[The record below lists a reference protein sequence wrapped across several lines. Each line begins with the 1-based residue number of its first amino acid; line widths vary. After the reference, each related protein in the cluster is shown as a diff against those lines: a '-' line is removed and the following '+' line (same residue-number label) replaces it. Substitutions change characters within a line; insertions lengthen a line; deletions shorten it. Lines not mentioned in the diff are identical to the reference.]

1 MDTEEPL
8 DPKKEKRD
16 LWDKIQLVMQP
27 IGGLITALT
36 IALVTYFGSGYLNNR
51 QNNDSKIRLYT
62 ELMSSREQSES
73 ALRKDMF
80 NSILGTILK
89 DSHSLDENI
98 LQLELLAYNFHESL
112 NLMPLFLYM
121 DRKIASE
128 KNILLKAEYR
138 NRLYKMA
145 DDVISKQISS
155 LEGAA
160 KRVSMYITFPGDST
174 GNIPGQNPISHE
186 LAMDW
191 KDSKVFYDTVKVGN
205 INSVY
210 KRVVFLKALSYNV
223 DDKTVQVRLD
233 IETSV
238 NGKFMNMV
246 TQEFTIDYFQFPM
259 IDNTRLSNDMRCA
272 VVMRDL
278 DFHKFIEVDI
288 LYFPGSHSSLNETTN
303 YDEVVKKLWMDQ
315 EVN

>member
-1 MDTEEPL
+1 MDTEEPVKR
-8 DPKKEKRD
+8 KKKQRD
-16 LWDKIQLVMQP
+16 LWDKIEIVMHP

-36 IALVTYFGSGYLNNR
+36 IALVSYYGSDYLNNK

-80 NSILGTILK
+80 TSILSTILK

-112 NLMPLFLYM
+112 NLMPLFVYM
-121 DRKIASE
+121 NRQINSE
-128 KNILLKAEYR
+128 KNIRLKAEYR
-138 NRLYKMA
+138 KRLFKMA
-145 DDVISKQISS
+145 GDVISKQISS

-160 KRVSMYITFPGDST
+160 TRETMFITFPSDS
-174 GNIPGQNPISHE
+174 IRYKPGLSQE
-186 LAMDW
+186 VAMDW
-191 KDSKVFYDTVKVGN
+191 KESKMFYDTVKVGN
-205 INSVY
+205 TISVY
-210 KRVVFLKALSYNV
+210 QRVIFLKALGYNV
-223 DDKTVQVRLD
+223 DDKTVKVRLD

-238 NGKFMNMV
+238 NDKFVNMV

-272 VVMRDL
+272 VVMRD
-278 DFHKFIEVDI
+278 FAYPNFIEVDI
-288 LYFPGSHSSLNETTN
+288 LYFPGSHSSLKERPY
-303 YDEVVKKLWMDQ
+303 YDEVVKKLLMDK
-315 EVN
+315 

>member
-8 DPKKEKRD
+8 VPKKEKRD
-16 LWDKIQLVMQP
+16 TWDKIEIILHP

-36 IALVTYFGSGYLNNR
+36 IALVSYFGSAYLNGR

-112 NLMPLFLYM
+112 NLMPLFVYL
-121 DRKIASE
+121 DRQIAAE
-128 KNILLKAEYR
+128 KNIQLKEAYR
-138 NRLYKMA
+138 SRLYKMA
-145 DDVISKQISS
+145 GDVISKQISS

-160 KRVSMYITFPGDST
+160 TRETMFITFPGDSVKYK
-174 GNIPGQNPISHE
+174 PGLSQE
-186 LAMDW
+186 FAMDW

-205 INSVY
+205 TNNVY
-210 KRVVFLKALSYNV
+210 KRVVFLKALGYNIDEKRV
-223 DDKTVQVRLD
+223 NVRLD
-233 IETSV
+233 IETSL
-238 NGKFMNMV
+238 NNKFVNMV

-272 VVMRDL
+272 VVMRDF
-278 DFHKFIEVDI
+278 DFPNFIEVDI
-288 LYFPGSHSSLNETTN
+288 LYFPGSHSSLKEKPY
-303 YDEVVKKLWMDQ
+303 YDEVVKKLLMDQ
-315 EVN
+315 

>member
-8 DPKKEKRD
+8 VPKKEKRD
-16 LWDKIQLVMQP
+16 KWDKIEIILHP

-36 IALVTYFGSGYLNNR
+36 IALVSYFGSAYLNSR

-112 NLMPLFLYM
+112 NLMPLFVYL
-121 DRKIASE
+121 DRQIASE
-128 KNILLKAEYR
+128 KNIKLKEEYR
-138 NRLYKMA
+138 NRIYKMA
-145 DDVISKQISS
+145 GDVISKQISS

-160 KRVSMYITFPGDST
+160 TRENMFITFQGDSV
-174 GNIPGQNPISHE
+174 NYKPGLSQE
-186 LAMDW
+186 FTMDW
-191 KDSKVFYDTVKVGN
+191 KDSKVFYDTVKIGN
-205 INSVY
+205 TTNVY
-210 KRVVFLKALSYNV
+210 KRVVFLKASGYNV
-223 DDKTVQVRLD
+223 DEKRVNVRLD
-233 IETSV
+233 IETSL
-238 NGKFMNMV
+238 NTKFVNMV

-272 VVMRDL
+272 VVMRDF
-278 DFHKFIEVDI
+278 DFPNFIEVDI
-288 LYFPGSHSSLNETTN
+288 LYFPGSHSSLKEKPY
-303 YDEVVKKLWMDQ
+303 YDEVVKKLLMDQ
-315 EVN
+315 

>member
-8 DPKKEKRD
+8 IPKKEKRD
-16 LWDKIQLVMQP
+16 KWDKIEIILHP

-36 IALVTYFGSGYLNNR
+36 IALVSYFGSAYLNSR

-112 NLMPLFLYM
+112 NLMPLFVYL
-121 DRKIASE
+121 DRQIAAE
-128 KNILLKAEYR
+128 KNIQLKEAYR

-145 DDVISKQISS
+145 GDVISKQISS

-160 KRVSMYITFPGDST
+160 TRETMFITFQGDSAKYK
-174 GNIPGQNPISHE
+174 PGLSQE
-186 LAMDW
+186 FAMDW

-205 INSVY
+205 TNNVY
-210 KRVVFLKALSYNV
+210 KRVVFLKALGYNIDEKRV
-223 DDKTVQVRLD
+223 NVRLD
-233 IETSV
+233 IETSLNNKYV
-238 NGKFMNMV
+238 NMV

-272 VVMRDL
+272 VVMRDF
-278 DFHKFIEVDI
+278 DFPNFIEADI
-288 LYFPGSHSSLNETTN
+288 LYFPGSHSSLKEKPY
-303 YDEVVKKLWMDQ
+303 YDEVVKKLLMDQ
-315 EVN
+315 

>member
-8 DPKKEKRD
+8 VPKKEKRD
-16 LWDKIQLVMQP
+16 TWDKIEIILHP

-36 IALVTYFGSGYLNNR
+36 IALVSYFGSAYLNSR

-112 NLMPLFLYM
+112 NLMPLFVYL
-121 DRKIASE
+121 DRQIAAE
-128 KNILLKAEYR
+128 KNIQLKELYR

-145 DDVISKQISS
+145 GDVISKQISS

-160 KRVSMYITFPGDST
+160 TRETMFITFQGDSVKYK
-174 GNIPGQNPISHE
+174 PGQSQKFTI
-186 LAMDW
+186 DW
-191 KDSKVFYDTVKVGN
+191 KDSKVFYDTVRVGN
-205 INSVY
+205 TNNVY
-210 KRVVFLKALSYNV
+210 KRVVFLKALGYNV
-223 DDKTVQVRLD
+223 DEKRVDVRLD
-233 IETSV
+233 IETSI
-238 NGKFMNMV
+238 NDKFINMV

-259 IDNTRLSNDMRCA
+259 IDNTRLSNDMRCS
-272 VVMRDL
+272 VVMRDF
-278 DFHKFIEVDI
+278 DFPNFVEVDI
-288 LYFPGSHSSLNETTN
+288 LYFPGSHSSLKEKPY
-303 YDEVVKKLWMDQ
+303 YDEVVKKLLMDQ
-315 EVN
+315 

>member
-1 MDTEEPL
+1 MDAEEPL
-8 DPKKEKRD
+8 VPKKEKRD
-16 LWDKIQLVMQP
+16 LWDKIQILMHP

-36 IALVTYFGSGYLNNR
+36 IALVSYFGSNYLNNK

-121 DRKIASE
+121 DRQIATE
-128 KNILLKAEYR
+128 KNIQLKAEYR
-138 NRLYKMA
+138 KRLYKMA
-145 DDVISKQISS
+145 GDVISKQISS

-160 KRVSMYITFPGDST
+160 TRETMFITFPIDSI
-174 GNIPGQNPISHE
+174 GHKPGLSRD

-191 KDSKVFYDTVKVGN
+191 KDSKVIYDTVKVGN
-205 INSVY
+205 TNSVY
-210 KRVVFLKALSYNV
+210 KRVVYLKASGYNV
-223 DDKTVQVRLD
+223 DEKTVNVRLD
-233 IETSV
+233 IETSI
-238 NGKFMNMV
+238 NDKFINMV

-272 VVMRDL
+272 VVMRDF
-278 DFHKFIEVDI
+278 DFPNFIEVDI
-288 LYFPGSHSSLNETTN
+288 LYFPGSHSSLKEKPY
-303 YDEVVKKLWMDQ
+303 YDEVVKKLLMDQ
-315 EVN
+315 

>member
-1 MDTEEPL
+1 MDTQEPL
-8 DPKKEKRD
+8 VPKKAKRD
-16 LWDKIQLVMQP
+16 FWDKIQIFMQP

-36 IALVTYFGSGYLNNR
+36 IALVSYYGSAYLNNR

-62 ELMSSREQSES
+62 ELMSTREQSES

-112 NLMPLFLYM
+112 NLMPLFVYM
-121 DRKIASE
+121 DRQIATE
-128 KNILLKAEYR
+128 KNIRLKAEYR
-138 NRLYKMA
+138 KRLYKMA
-145 DDVISKQISS
+145 GDVISKQISS

-160 KRVSMYITFPGDST
+160 ARETMFITFPGDS
-174 GNIPGQNPISHE
+174 IVYKPGLSQE

-191 KDSKVFYDTVKVGN
+191 KDTKVFYDTVKAGN
-205 INSVY
+205 TVNVY
-210 KRVVFLKALSYNV
+210 KRVVFLKATGFNV
-223 DDKTVQVRLD
+223 DEKTVNVRMD

-238 NGKFMNMV
+238 NDRFINMV
-246 TQEFTIDYFQFPM
+246 TQEFMIDYFQFPM

-272 VVMRDL
+272 VVMRDFSYP
-278 DFHKFIEVDI
+278 DFIEVDI
-288 LYFPGSHSSLNETTN
+288 LYFPGSHSSLKEKPY
-303 YDEVVKKLWMDQ
+303 YDEVVKKLLMDQ
-315 EVN
+315 EVH

>member
-1 MDTEEPL
+1 MDTKEPL
-8 DPKKEKRD
+8 VPKEEKHD
-16 LWDKIQLVMQP
+16 LWDKIQIILHP

-36 IALVTYFGSGYLNNR
+36 IALVSYYGSDYLNKK
-51 QNNDSKIRLYT
+51 QSNDSKINLYT
-62 ELMSSREQSES
+62 QLMSSREESES

-89 DSHSLDENI
+89 DSNSLDENI

-121 DRKIASE
+121 DRQIAKE
-128 KNILLKAEYR
+128 KNIRLKEEYR
-138 NRLYKMA
+138 KRLYKMA

-160 KRVSMYITFPGDST
+160 IRETMFITFPGDSIDYKT
-174 GNIPGQNPISHE
+174 GLSQN

-191 KDSKVFYDTVKVGN
+191 KDSKVFYDTVKVGTT
-205 INSVY
+205 NSVY
-210 KRVVFLKALSYNV
+210 KRVVFLKALAYNV
-223 DDKTVQVRLD
+223 DEKTVNVRLD

-238 NGKFMNMV
+238 NDKFINMV

-272 VVMRDL
+272 IVMRDF
-278 DFHKFIEVDI
+278 DFPNFIEVDI
-288 LYFPGSHSSLNETTN
+288 LYFPGSHSSLKEKPY
-303 YDEVVKKLWMDQ
+303 YDDVVKKLLMDK
-315 EVN
+315 